1 MAASVDESKDV
12 ANGYFIRDGLLF
24 RKWRPANRPASED
37 WASYE
42 QVVLPQCYRKEVL
55 HLAHESS
62 NGGHL
67 GFRKTLD
74 RISRQFYWP
83 SLRKDLKRFCRSCH
97 VCQVVG
103 RPGRAPP
110 VAPLQPLPI
119 VKEPF
124 SEITI
129 DCVGPLPRSKRG
141 NEYLLTVLDSAT
153 RYPEAFPL
161 RSIKAKVIAEHLIK
175 FFSWAGLPQSIQ
187 SDRGSNFTSQL
198 YHQVMSELHIT
209 P

>member
-1 MAASVDESKDV
+1 MDRQALAKEQKGDTSLEYALKVEASVDESKDV
-12 ANGYFIRDGLLF
+12 ATGYFMRDGLLF

-62 NGGHL
+62 YGGHL

-83 SLRKDLKRFCRSCH
+83 SLRKDLKGFCRSCH

-110 VAPLQPLPI
+110 VAPLQLI
-119 VKEPF
+119 D
-124 SEITI
+124 SEGAI
-129 DCVGPLPRSKRG
+129 
-141 NEYLLTVLDSAT
+141 
-153 RYPEAFPL
+153 F
-161 RSIKAKVIAEHLIK
+161 
-175 FFSWAGLPQSIQ
+175 
-187 SDRGSNFTSQL
+187 
-198 YHQVMSELHIT
+198 
-209 P
+209 